1 MLSSKSGVGW
11 GVVLSGGRRGP
22 IVDTGRLI
30 SGLPSFTVATVSCDV
45 VAVVILGLKEN
56 CRDPIVDGWF
66 LASSE
71 VVNMLGLVNL
81 ADVALSVTGSSMSIR
96 IFGLNVILP
105 DLGVKDAPS

>member
-1 MLSSKSGVGW
+1 MFCSKSGVGW

-45 VAVVILGLKEN
+45 VAVVTLGLKEN
-56 CRDPIVDGWF
+56 CRDPIVDGF
-66 LASSE
+66 VTSSE
-71 VVNMLGLVNL
+71 VENISLTVNL
-81 ADVALSVTGSSMSIR
+81 DGDELSVIGSLMSIR

-105 DLGVKDAPS
+105 DPCVKDAPS

>member
-1 MLSSKSGVGW
+1 MLGSKSGVGW

-56 CRDPIVDGWF
+56 CRDPIVDGF
-66 LASSE
+66 LSSSE

-81 ADVALSVTGSSMSIR
+81 ANVTLSVTGSSMSIR

-105 DLGVKDAPS
+105 DLGVKDAPG

>member
-1 MLSSKSGVGW
+1 VFCSKSGVGW

-45 VAVVILGLKEN
+45 VPVVTLGLKEN
-56 CRDPIVDGWF
+56 CRGPIVDGF
-66 LASSE
+66 LTSSE
-71 VVNMLGLVNL
+71 VVNTFLLVNL
-81 ADVALSVTGSSMSIR
+81 DGVALSVTGSLMSIR
-96 IFGLNVILP
+96 NLGLNVILP

>member
-1 MLSSKSGVGW
+1 MFCSKSGVGW

-45 VAVVILGLKEN
+45 VAVVTLGLKEN
-56 CRDPIVDGWF
+56 CRDPIVDGF
-66 LASSE
+66 VTSSE
-71 VVNMLGLVNL
+71 VENILLLVNL
-81 ADVALSVTGSSMSIR
+81 EGDELSVTGSLMSIR

-105 DLGVKDAPS
+105 DLGAKDTPS

>member
-1 MLSSKSGVGW
+1 MFCSKSGVGW

-56 CRDPIVDGWF
+56 CRDPIVDGF

-71 VVNMLGLVNL
+71 VMNMLGLVNL
-81 ADVALSVTGSSMSIR
+81 AAVALSVTGSSMSIR
-96 IFGLNVILP
+96 IFGLN
-105 DLGVKDAPS
+105 

>member
-1 MLSSKSGVGW
+1 VLSSKSGVGW

-56 CRDPIVDGWF
+56 CRDPIVDGF
-66 LASSE
+66 LTSSE
-71 VVNMLGLVNL
+71 VVNTLGLVNL